1 MYTVLV
7 IIHVIVCLLMI
18 GAILL
23 QSGKG
28 AEIGAAFGGSS
39 QTVFGSRGPANFLS
53 KFTVITA
60 FVFMFTSLSLAIL
73 AKERNFS
80 STVIDL
86 NKKPAESTPSSTP
99 PLPPHLLPRNPIPQV
114 KALTSISVDSFSAAT
129 QRRRSHGTEQS
140 QY

>member
-1 MYTVLV
+1 MVYTL
-7 IIHVIVCLLMI
+7 IVIVHVFVCFLMI

-53 KFTVITA
+53 KLTVA
-60 FVFMFTSLSLAIL
+60 VAAVFMMTSLTLAIL
-73 AKERNFS
+73 AKQQNFA

-86 NKKPAESTPSSTP
+86 NKKSE
-99 PLPPHLLPRNPIPQV
+99 
-114 KALTSISVDSFSAAT
+114 SAAPAT
-129 QRRRSHGTEQS
+129 SGQPATES
-140 QY
+140 GSTDSAEPAGK

>member
-1 MYTVLV
+1 MHTLV
-7 IIHVIVCLLMI
+7 IIIHIIACFLMI

-53 KFTVITA
+53 KFTVVVA
-60 FVFMFTSLSLAIL
+60 VVFMITSLSLAIL
-73 AKERNFS
+73 AKERTFS

-86 NKKPAESTPSSTP
+86 KKKDTSEPAPAAPAAPSEKPASDSHSSSDP
-99 PLPPHLLPRNPIPQV
+99 
-114 KALTSISVDSFSAAT
+114 AA
-129 QRRRSHGTEQS
+129 H
-140 QY
+140 

>member
-1 MYTVLV
+1 MYTLL
-7 IIHVIVCLLMI
+7 IIVHVIVCLLVI

-73 AKERNFS
+73 AKDRTFS

-86 NKKPAESTPSSTP
+86 NKKPATTSPSSPSTDS
-99 PLPPHLLPRNPIPQV
+99 
-114 KALTSISVDSFSAAT
+114 TSAPAKDSHSSGES
-129 QRRRSHGTEQS
+129 SH
-140 QY
+140 

>member
-1 MYTVLV
+1 MYTLLIV
-7 IIHVIVCLLMI
+7 IHVIVCLLMI

-86 NKKPAESTPSSTP
+86 NKKSSTTAPSSTP
-99 PLPPHLLPRNPIPQV
+99 PVTSTPP
-114 KALTSISVDSFSAAT
+114 AT
-129 QRRRSHGTEQS
+129 ESHPAGEGS
-140 QY
+140 H

>member
-1 MYTVLV
+1 MLYTLV
-7 IIHVIVCLLMI
+7 VILHVFVCFLMI

-53 KFTVITA
+53 KLTVIVA
-60 FVFMFTSLSLAIL
+60 GVFMLTSFSLAIL

-86 NKKPAESTPSSTP
+86 KQKAAPSAPVTPAPAAEQPKTES
-99 PLPPHLLPRNPIPQV
+99 
-114 KALTSISVDSFSAAT
+114 
-129 QRRRSHGTEQS
+129 QS
-140 QY
+140 GEPAPAGH

>member
-1 MYTVLV
+1 MYTLV
-7 IIHVIVCLLMI
+7 VILHVFVCFLMI

-53 KFTVITA
+53 KLTVGVA
-60 FVFMFTSLSLAIL
+60 AVFMVTSLSLAIL

-86 NKKPAESTPSSTP
+86 KKQGAPATPAAPAAPAQPAAESHP
-99 PLPPHLLPRNPIPQV
+99 
-114 KALTSISVDSFSAAT
+114 AGDSPAG
-129 QRRRSHGTEQS
+129 H
-140 QY
+140 